1 MPQGTAAKLP
11 QEYLAVCAPT
21 HGAAVQ
27 RGGQFALQTDFAP
40 KSSNFILRIEHI
52 MSTNLAASI
61 LVAGALILPMAGH
74 GADSDTD
81 RSSPR
86 VFVKDSVITAKIK
99 AELAEQKL
107 SSLLH
112 IRVDTDKNGMVVL
125 RGTAASQEAADKA
138 VSIARAVNGVTSVN
152 SSIRVGGKA
161 AAGPAIAPRAS
172 SESRVEARIKNMHE
186 TLKITQQQEEQWA
199 KVAQVMRDN
208 AKSLDTLT
216 QSRFDHASTMTA
228 VEDLKSYAVITDAH
242 ADGIKKFTPV
252 FATLYDSM
260 SDAQKK
266 EADELFH
273 RGHRKMAKVG

>member
-1 MPQGTAAKLP
+1 MNTK
-11 QEYLAVCAPT
+11 
-21 HGAAVQ
+21 
-27 RGGQFALQTDFAP
+27 
-40 KSSNFILRIEHI
+40 
-52 MSTNLAASI
+52 LAASI

-74 GADSDTD
+74 SADSDTD

-112 IRVDTDKNGMVVL
+112 ISVDTDKSGMVVL
-125 RGTAASQEAADKA
+125 SGTAANQEAADKA
-138 VSIARAVNGVTSVN
+138 VSIARAVNGVTSVK
-152 SSIRVGGKA
+152 SSIRVSGKA
-161 AAGPAIAPRAS
+161 ASGSAIAPIAS
-172 SESRVEARIKNMHE
+172 SEARVEARIKNMHE
-186 TLKITQQQEEQWA
+186 TLKITQKQEEQWA

-208 AKSLDTLT
+208 AKSLDALT
-216 QSRFDHASTMTA
+216 QARFDHASTMTA

-252 FATLYDSM
+252 FATLYDGM

-266 EADELFH
+266 DADALFRH
-273 RGHRKMAKVG
+273 GGRKMKMAKID